1 MDILSH
7 VRLVVQDRGS
17 GAYIVNFWLQMS
29 HLWDTYRIT
38 EALTGVEFEF
48 TLNNDPN
55 SVVGAMCAVVDD
67 DRPGLARHFYESIF
81 SGEEMEAPPYQRSA
95 LALRNA
101 VQKLRR
107 KRGVTLE
114 RLQCLIDHLNH
125 Q

>member
-1 MDILSH
+1 M
-7 VRLVVQDRGS
+7 
-17 GAYIVNFWLQMS
+17 
-29 HLWDTYRIT
+29 WDTYRIT

-48 TLNNDPN
+48 TLNNDPR

-67 DRPGLARHFYESIF
+67 DRPELARHFYESII
-81 SGEEMEAPPYQRSA
+81 SGEEMEAPPYKRSA

-114 RLQCLIDHLNH
+114 RWVNFMHYGA
-125 Q
+125 